1 MRHWSCESIL
11 EKNDKYN
18 QKIKIISNRMSNLEK
33 DIQEIKMRNISPFL
47 STNICNKNFT
57 INLNNIDKK
66 EKRIHFIS
74 NSNPNSNNISKKEE
88 KVHYISNSNSN
99 ILKNLNKNRHCC
111 HCSLRNFKN
120 LKQKSFSHNSSNIN
134 LHNNNM
140 SMRKNYNKKIYI
152 SKEELEYEYEIR
164 TLKRKLEELKKK
176 NEKINNKLYLLKEK
190 NDNLE
195 FNINSYRSTYEN
207 INNDFNEESNNN
219 KSSNGQ
225 VNIMKYKR
233 KLIDKVMDIYKRN
246 IFNFSFSFTS
256 NKRSKED
263 YSILNML
270 LNLMDMKFIYEKSIL
285 NDAFLKGV
293 DLLYQTNFPKYYS
306 LKRKDKIIIY
316 TNNLISQEKK
326 LEMYNHKYDNIKK
339 YYILYQ
345 KFEGI
350 KNLNEF
356 LNNIIMKN
364 IKVDQKINKIKSV
377 LNFEKLIKG
386 KEKENDKDTGINR
399 RKIIKNILT
408 RNKNKLINYDKY
420 SFYTTNYDSSKS
432 SHYNHNHNRNN
443 IYLKYSRN
451 TDKIKYNN
459 ALKINKKINNKTN
472 LVIYHKNK
480 DKEKNSFMKNEKLK
494 SKSLSKKKLQ
504 KIL

>member
-1 MRHWSCESIL
+1 MRRWSCESIL
-11 EKNDKYN
+11 EKNNKYN
-18 QKIKIISNRMSNLEK
+18 QKIKVISNRMSNLEK

-47 STNICNKNFT
+47 STKDSTKNFT
-57 INLNNIDKK
+57 INFNNFDKN
-66 EKRIHFIS
+66 ERIHYIS
-74 NSNPNSNNISKKEE
+74 NSNPNSNNRSKKEE
-88 KVHYISNSNSN
+88 NIHYISNSNSN

-111 HCSLRNFKN
+111 QCSLRNFKN
-120 LKQKSFSHNSSNIN
+120 LKQKSISHNSSIINI
-134 LHNNNM
+134 HNNHM
-140 SMRKNYNKKIYI
+140 SMRKNYNKNIYI

-207 INNDFNEESNNN
+207 INDAFNEGSKN
-219 KSSNGQ
+219 KSINSQ

-233 KLIDKVMDIYKRN
+233 KLIDKIMDIFKSN
-246 IFNFSFSFTS
+246 IFNFNFSFTS

-270 LNLMDMKFIYEKSIL
+270 LNLMDMKFIYENGIL
-285 NDAFLKGV
+285 NDAFLMGV
-293 DLLYQTNFPKYYS
+293 DLLYQTNFPKYPS
-306 LKRKDKIIIY
+306 LKRKDKIITY
-316 TNNLISQEKK
+316 TNNLISHEKK
-326 LEMYNHKYDNIKK
+326 LEMENHKYDIIKQ

-377 LNFEKLIKG
+377 LNFEKIIKG
-386 KEKENDKDTGINR
+386 KENDKDNGINR
-399 RKIIKNILT
+399 SKIIKNVLT
-408 RNKNKLINYDKY
+408 RNKNKSFNYDKY
-420 SFYTTNYDSSKS
+420 SLYTTNYNNNKI
-432 SHYNHNHNRNN
+432 SHNNYNIYNRNN
-443 IYLKYSRN
+443 NLLKYGKN
-451 TDKIKYNN
+451 TNKLKYNN

-472 LVIYHKNK
+472 LVIYNKN
-480 DKEKNSFMKNEKLK
+480 KEKNFLMKNEKLK
-494 SKSLSKKKLQ
+494 SKSLSKKKSQ
-504 KIL
+504 IIL

>member
-1 MRHWSCESIL
+1 MRRWSCESIL

-18 QKIKIISNRMSNLEK
+18 QKIKVISNRMSNLEK

-47 STNICNKNFT
+47 STNINNKNFT
-57 INLNNIDKK
+57 INLNNVDKN
-66 EKRIHFIS
+66 EKRINYIS
-74 NSNPNSNNISKKEE
+74 NSNPNSNNMSKKEE

-120 LKQKSFSHNSSNIN
+120 LKQKSFSLNSSNIN
-134 LHNNNM
+134 LPNNYI
-140 SMRKNYNKKIYI
+140 SMRKNYNKNIYI
-152 SKEELEYEYEIR
+152 SKEELDYEYEIR

-207 INNDFNEESNNN
+207 INCSFNEESKNNGINN
-219 KSSNGQ
+219 K

-246 IFNFSFSFTS
+246 IFNFNFSFTS

-270 LNLMDMKFIYEKSIL
+270 LNLMDMKFIYENSIL
-285 NDAFLKGV
+285 NDAFLMGV
-293 DLLYQTNFPKYYS
+293 DLLYQTNFPKYPS

-326 LEMYNHKYDNIKK
+326 LEMENHRYDNIKK

-386 KEKENDKDTGINR
+386 KEKENDKDNSINR
-399 RKIIKNILT
+399 SKIIKNILT
-408 RNKNKLINYDKY
+408 RNKNKSINYDKY
-420 SFYTTNYDSSKS
+420 SFYTTNYDNSKI
-432 SHYNHNHNRNN
+432 SHYNYNRNN
-443 IYLKYSRN
+443 IYLKYGRN
-451 TDKIKYNN
+451 ADKIKYNN
-459 ALKINKKINNKTN
+459 VLKINKKINNKTN
-472 LVIYHKNK
+472 LAIYNKNR
-480 DKEKNSFMKNEKLK
+480 DKNCLMKNEKLK